1 MMNNKKAF
9 PKKRPLMPQQIV
21 PKGNLVIQTV
31 AMPADT
37 NAHGDIFGGWLV
49 SHMDMGA
56 GIAGRHRARSR
67 CVTVA
72 IESLVFIQ
80 RVNVGDTV
88 CCYAD
93 IIKVG
98 RTSMQIHIEVWT
110 TALLEEVHKKVA
122 KGIFTF
128 VAIDDE
134 NRPLPVDR

>member
-1 MMNNKKAF
+1 MMSDQ
-9 PKKRPLMPQQIV
+9 LQPQGQ
-21 PKGNLVIQTV
+21 LVIQTV

-56 GIAGRHRARSR
+56 GIAARHRASSR

-72 IESLVFIQ
+72 INDLEFIS

-93 IIKVG
+93 ILKVG
-98 RTSMQIHIEVWT
+98 RTSMHIYMEVWT
-110 TALLEEVHKKVA
+110 TALVETKHNKVA
-122 KGIFTF
+122 KGTFTF
-128 VAIDDE
+128 VAINE
-134 NRPLPVDR
+134 HGKPQPVDR

>member
-1 MMNNKKAF
+1 MTERAV
-9 PKKRPLMPQQIV
+9 PQG
-21 PKGNLVIQTV
+21 KLVIQTV

-56 GIAGRHRARSR
+56 GIAARHRAKSRS
-67 CVTVA
+67 VTVA
-72 IESLVFIQ
+72 IDSLEFIN

-110 TALLEEVHKKVA
+110 TPLTSMEQNKVA

-128 VAIDDE
+128 VAIDE
-134 NRPLPVDR
+134 QRKPHPVDRD

>member
-1 MMNNKKAF
+1 MSDQTE
-9 PKKRPLMPQQIV
+9 PQG
-21 PKGNLVIQTV
+21 KLVIQMV

-56 GIAGRHRARSR
+56 GVAGRHRACSR

-72 IESLVFIQ
+72 IDSLVFIK

-93 IIKVG
+93 IVNVG
-98 RTSMQIHIEVWT
+98 RTSMRIKIEVWT
-110 TALLEEVHKKVA
+110 NALV
-122 KGIFTF
+122 
-128 VAIDDE
+128 
-134 NRPLPVDR
+134 